1 VDGFR
6 VSQGFVEEF
15 PGSQH
20 NKKMGLSNNK
30 NYFNL
35 ISIIDPLRL
44 FFRVNLF
51 SFSSGGGGT
60 FNWRNGGVGNFQIE
74 NSGCGRMVSGDCI
87 I

>member
-1 VDGFR
+1 M
-6 VSQGFVEEF
+6 SQGFVEEF
-15 PGSQH
+15 PGSQQ
-20 NKKMGLSNNK
+20 SNNK

-51 SFSSGGGGT
+51 SFSSGGGGGT
-60 FNWRNGGVGNFQIE
+60 FNWRNGGVGNSRMIGQRSRTRAE
-74 NSGCGRMVSGDCI
+74 KAGCGRMVSGDCI